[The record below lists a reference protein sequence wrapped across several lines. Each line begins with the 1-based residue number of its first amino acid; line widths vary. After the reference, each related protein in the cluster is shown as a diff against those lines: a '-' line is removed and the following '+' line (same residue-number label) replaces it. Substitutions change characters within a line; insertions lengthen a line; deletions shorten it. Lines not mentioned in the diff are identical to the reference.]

1 MHEPFHFKI
10 FREDLGK
17 RYSQSR
23 AMHIMAGIILLVYG
37 IPFFWSNDWTM
48 ILGFTLP
55 ALMVISVSLFK
66 KKNLV
71 VPQFN
76 QVFRILEI
84 GFLFIAAENYSN
96 EHKPLIASFFT
107 LAAIF
112 LVFILWLEHR
122 LFNPQYI
129 VFEENEVI
137 VPGSFK
143 DKKYDYQDL
152 AQIVLRTPF
161 LTFQFKNQ
169 EFSQLKIHQSYDEFD
184 IQRFEVFCQ
193 QKLHTI

>member
-1 MHEPFHFKI
+1 MHEPFHFRI

-17 RYSQSR
+17 RFSQSR

-37 IPFFWSNDWTM
+37 IPYLWSSDWTM
-48 ILGFTLP
+48 ILGYTLP

-66 KKNLV
+66 KKNLE

-76 QVFRILEI
+76 QVFRVLEI
-84 GFLFIAAENYSN
+84 GFLIIAAENYAN
-96 EHKPLIASFFT
+96 EHHPIIASFFM
-107 LAAIF
+107 LAAILIACIF
-112 LVFILWLEHR
+112 WLEHR

-129 VFEENEVI
+129 VFEENEVV

-143 DKKYDYQDL
+143 DKKYAYQDL
-152 AQIVLRTPF
+152 AQIVIREPF

-169 EFSQLKIHQSYDEFD
+169 TFSQLKIHNHYNEYEISAFTT
-184 IQRFEVFCQ
+184 FCQ
-193 QKLHTI
+193 RKLHTI

>member
-17 RYSQSR
+17 RYTQSR

-37 IPFFWSNDWTM
+37 IPFFWSGDWTM
-48 ILGFTLP
+48 ILGYTLP

-66 KKNLV
+66 KKNLE

-84 GFLFIAAENYSN
+84 GFLFIAAENYAN
-96 EHKPLIASFFT
+96 EHHPLIASFFIV
-107 LAAIF
+107 AAVFI
-112 LVFILWLEHR
+112 VFILWLEHR

-129 VFEENEVI
+129 VFEEKEI
-137 VPGSFK
+137 LVPGSFK
-143 DKKYDYQDL
+143 DKKYEYQDL
-152 AQIVLRTPF
+152 AQIVLREPF

-169 EFSQLKIHQSYDEFD
+169 EFSQLKIHQSYNEFD

-193 QKLHTI
+193 QKLHTF